1 MDIPGG
7 NFYGLSVT
15 SPQDPWQQD
24 PRQQDPH
31 SPGGQRSPGQ
41 QPPGQYPQYPGHP
54 PQGGYSPV
62 NPYAAP
68 PVPPHETAGTPRP
81 ATIDIAFWIAVVVPL
96 VATVLIAL
104 SAWFAQGMVQEVIDV
119 EGPEAQ
125 QVANVA
131 ALVSTGIVVF
141 VFAVL
146 TALWILFAF
155 KMRAGRNWARITL
168 TVFAGLWVMNALAG
182 LLSSPSGSNF
192 SKPADVSAA
201 VEIPTAVSALGYAQ
215 SALGLVAMVAF
226 LVLVYLRPSNWF
238 FQAARYR

>member
-1 MDIPGG
+1 M
-7 NFYGLSVT
+7 T

-24 PRQQDPH
+24 PR
-31 SPGGQRSPGQ
+31 SPGGQQPPGQYPPGQ
-41 QPPGQYPQYPGHP
+41 QPPGQYPQYPGQP

-68 PVPPHETAGTPRP
+68 PVPPHEAGGVPRP
-81 ATIDIAFWIAVVVPL
+81 RTIEVAFWIAVVVPL
-96 VATVLIAL
+96 VATVLIAI
-104 SAWFAQGMVQEVIDV
+104 SAWFAQGVMQQVIEA

-125 QVANVA
+125 QLANAA
-131 ALVSTGIVVF
+131 ALVGVGVVIF

-168 TVFAGLWVMNALAG
+168 TVFAGLWVMNALSG
-182 LLSSPSGSNF
+182 LLTSPSGSSF
-192 SKPADVSAA
+192 SMAGMPAAT
-201 VEIPTAVSALGYAQ
+201 VEIPAAMVALGYTQ
-215 SALGLVAMVAF
+215 SALGLVSMVAF
-226 LVLVYLRPSNWF
+226 LVLVYLRPSNRF